1 VPFCGNFLF
10 AAIQALTRQFH
21 FFATH
26 SRRRQFYGFIDFDVA
41 GTTAEIAG
49 QRFLD
54 LITRRLWFLI
64 HQFLCRQEKA
74 GRAIAALRRAEIGE
88 GILQRMKR
96 PARGHAFDR
105 CDLTVFGIQT
115 QKQTRQNRTPVDQDG
130 ARAALSQL
138 TSVLGAR
145 QRKVFAQDFK
155 QRLVRRKGHFGHF
168 TVECERDVLFLFHL
182 LAPLR
187 LEGDHNFRGVS
198 PTVREGSEIKVG
210 EAFAV
215 AADVRN
221 PEEVEQALAATVER
235 FGRID
240 IVVNGAAGN
249 FLCAAEELSPNG
261 FGTVVDIDLK
271 GTFNVCRAAFAE
283 LKKNQGQILNI
294 SATLHYLGTPM
305 QIHVSAAKAGVDA
318 LTKNLAVEWGRYG
331 IRVNAI
337 APGPIGDTE
346 GMKRL
351 VPEPIKEKLKQRIP
365 LGRFGLIEDI
375 ENAAVFL
382 CSNAASYIN
391 GAVIVVDGGHWLA
404 SNSLL

>member
-1 VPFCGNFLF
+1 MKQG
-10 AAIQALTRQFH
+10 R
-21 FFATH
+21 
-26 SRRRQFYGFIDFDVA
+26 
-41 GTTAEIAG
+41 
-49 QRFLD
+49 
-54 LITRRLWFLI
+54 TRRSAPAVSMNKIF
-64 HQFLCRQEKA
+64 A
-74 GRAIAALRRAEIGE
+74 E
-88 GILQRMKR
+88 GILNGRV
-96 PARGHAFDR
+96 AFV
-105 CDLTVFGIQT
+105 TGGGTGIT
-115 QKQTRQNRTPVDQDG
+115 GGV
-130 ARAALSQL
+130 ARALAEAGANVALVSRSL
-138 TSVLGAR
+138 
-145 QRKVFAQDFK
+145 
-155 QRLVRRKGHFGHF
+155 
-168 TVECERDVLFLFHL
+168 EHL
-182 LAPLR
+182 EPAVKSINDAHSIR
-187 LEGDHNFRGVS
+187 S
-198 PTVREGSEIKVG
+198 PTVSEGNSEDRATRDLRAEMPALQSTGG
-210 EAFAV
+210 EALAV

-221 PEEVEQALAATVER
+221 PEEVERAIAATVAR
-235 FGRID
+235 FGKID

-271 GTFNVCRAAFAE
+271 GSFNVCRAAFNQ
-283 LKKNQGQILNI
+283 LKEHGGQILNI

-382 CSNAASYIN
+382 CSDAASYIN

-404 SNSLL
+404 ANRLI